1 MAMETATNTAPK
13 RDPRQSP
20 LFVRSLE
27 KGLKVLSAY
36 DASHRRL
43 GLGEVARRTG
53 LSKSA
58 AQRFTHTLHALGY
71 LRQDKET
78 RAYGL
83 SPQVLA
89 LGFAYL
95 RSDELVTRATPHLL
109 DANKRCEETVN
120 LTEPDG
126 LQIVYVARVP
136 SRHVVSVDVVLGTR
150 LPMFCTAPGRAI
162 LAYLPEDEARDL
174 IDRSKRVQ
182 WTPHTVTD
190 REALMR
196 ILEDVR
202 QRGYCIAE
210 QETYL
215 GDMSIAAP
223 VLDSA
228 GRPVAAVNIAVPTT
242 RWSQADCRRQL
253 VPTVLETARVI
264 SAEIGAGQA

>member
-1 MAMETATNTAPK
+1 MTMETAVPPR

-27 KGLKVLSAY
+27 KGLKVLGAY

-95 RSDELVTRATPHLL
+95 RSDELVSRATPHLL

-174 IDRSKRVQ
+174 VERSKRVA
-182 WTPHTVTD
+182 WTSFTVTD
-190 REALMR
+190 RDQLMR
-196 ILEDVR
+196 VLDDVR
-202 QRGYCIAE
+202 QRGYAIAE

-223 VLDSA
+223 VLDPA

-242 RWSQADCRRQL
+242 RWSQADARRQL
-253 VPTVLETARVI
+253 VPTVMETARVI
-264 SAEIGAGQA
+264 SAEIGAGAGAG